1 VTRRSLRPLVRGA
14 GSIATVG
21 LLIAWFL
28 VLRPTSLGGPADYV
42 VVRGDSMVPT
52 YATGDLVIVRA
63 ESDYKPGDVVAYRV
77 PVGEL
82 GAGLLVIHRIV
93 GGGPDTGFVMEGDN
107 NPAPDPWLPRAG
119 DIAGR
124 AWAVVPFVGRA
135 LSILHQPAIAAS
147 AAVAL
152 LVAVG
157 FLRIGRN
164 RTHRSGIG
172 TLDACRTGSA
182 GSDSD
187 TASSSSVAASPG

>member
-1 VTRRSLRPLVRGA
+1 MNRRSLRPLARGA

-52 YATGDLVIVRA
+52 YVTGDLVIVRA
-63 ESDYKPGDVVAYRV
+63 EPAYQVGDVVAYHV
-77 PVGEL
+77 PAGEL

-93 GGGPDTGFVMEGDN
+93 GGGPDAGFVMEGDN

-147 AAVAL
+147 TAVAL
-152 LVAVG
+152 LVGVG

-172 TLDACRTGSA
+172 TLDACSEGKV
-182 GSDSD
+182 GHD